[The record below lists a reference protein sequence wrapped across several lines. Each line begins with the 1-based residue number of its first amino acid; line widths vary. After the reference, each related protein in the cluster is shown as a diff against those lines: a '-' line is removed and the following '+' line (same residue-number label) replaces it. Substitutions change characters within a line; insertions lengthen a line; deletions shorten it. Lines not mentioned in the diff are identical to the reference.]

1 MRFLLKLYLS
11 LTSKIL
17 TNDTNKVPFSQKLA
31 FGLGMLANQLFP
43 AMLGI
48 FMVILIDKL
57 GFPGWMIS
65 AIYFVPKL
73 FDAITDPIMGFITDN
88 TKSKWGR
95 RRQYVIF
102 GGVLTGVSFAFMW
115 QLYGTNSIE
124 FNFFYFLSVSLLFF
138 LGITIFS
145 VPFVAMGY
153 EMSDDFHERT
163 SIMATSQLIGQ
174 LAWVFAPWLWVIMY
188 DPSWF
193 PSAEEATRSLA
204 IYGAFICTIL
214 AVLPGIFIKSKSTLN
229 ENYEP
234 LTLANASRSFDL
246 IIKGFKEALV
256 IVPFRKLCIATFF
269 IFNAFNTT
277 AGFSFFIIKYYVFPG
292 DGQGVWPT
300 LYGSIGAIFTTVLI
314 IPIVAYM
321 SKVMGKQKAFMW
333 SQSLS
338 ILGYASLLFLF
349 VPGKPYLFLIAL
361 PFISFGIGSLFTLMM
376 SMTSDVIDIDE
387 LNTGKRREGIFG
399 AIYWWMVKFG
409 LAIAGLL
416 SGIILTV
423 IDFNSGAAT
432 QSYETMFNLRL
443 FFSAVPVVGTLCA
456 LWAMW
461 DYDVNEEKSNKIRAL
476 LEKKKAANP
485 SGYTSTSVLGA
496 MNLSVL
502 SLDDLKVKFPGYY
515 TSNLDYSTASKDAKN
530 SHFKSQFGK
539 GLHGICF
546 SAYNEFQNPG
556 DKITEAQIIRRLNV
570 LRGHTQWIRTFSC
583 TNGHELIPKLAKE
596 MGFKTLVGAWISQD
610 LTNNEKEL
618 SSLKSLITSGVVDV
632 ASIGNEVL
640 YRNDISANALYEYLE
655 QVKKSAGTVPVGF
668 VDVYYEVIKHPK
680 LVEISDVLMIN
691 CYPYW
696 EGADIKFASLYLQE
710 MYRQTSAVAGSKKII
725 ITESG
730 WPSKGQNVG
739 DAVPSEE
746 NTMRYVAEI
755 SEWCSAKNIEMFY
768 FSSFDESWKIHS
780 EGWAGTSWGLWDKNE
795 NFKYNKS

>member
-1 MRFLLKLYLS
+1 MS
-11 LTSKIL
+11 ASSTVN
-17 TNDTNKVPFSQKLA
+17 THKVPFSQKLA

-65 AIYFVPKL
+65 TIYFVPKL

-102 GGVLTGVSFAFMW
+102 GGILTGISFALMW
-115 QLYGTNSIE
+115 QLYATNSVS
-124 FNFFYFLSVSLLFF
+124 FNFFYFLLVSLVFF

-188 DPSWF
+188 DPHWF

-204 IYGAFICTIL
+204 VYGAIICTIL
-214 AVLPGIFIKSKSTLN
+214 AVIPGIFIKSKSTLN

-234 LTLANASRSFDL
+234 LTFANASRSFDL
-246 IIKGFKEALV
+246 IIQGFKEALV

-292 DGQGVWPT
+292 DGQGIWPT
-300 LYGSIGAIFTTVLI
+300 LYGCVGALFTTVLI

-321 SKVMGKQKAFMW
+321 SKVMGKQKAFIW

-409 LAIAGLL
+409 LAIAGGLT
-416 SGIILTV
+416 GIILWY

-432 QSYETMFNLRL
+432 QTYETMFELRM
-443 FFSAVPVVGTLCA
+443 FFSAVPVIGTLFA

-461 DYDVNEEKSNKIRAL
+461 NYDVNEEKSHEIRAQ
-476 LEKKKAANP
+476 LERKKAAIP
-485 SGYTSTSVLGA
+485 SGYSSNSVLGA
-496 MNLSVL
+496 LNLK
-502 SLDDLKVKFPGYY
+502 DLTLLELKKKFPNYVP
-515 TSNLDYSTASKDAKN
+515 SKLDYTTASHSSKIG
-530 SHFKSQFGK
+530 HFKSQFEK

-556 DKITEAQIIRRLNV
+556 DTISREQIVKRLETIK
-570 LRGHTQWIRTFSC
+570 GHTDWIRTFSC
-583 TNGHELIPKLAKE
+583 TNGHELIPQLAKE
-596 MGFKTLVGAWISQD
+596 MGFKTLVGAWISND
-610 LTNNEKEL
+610 LQNNEKEL
-618 SSLKSLITSGVVDV
+618 SSLKALLKSGAVDM
-632 ASIGNEVL
+632 ASVGNEVL
-640 YRNDISANALYEYLE
+640 FRNDLSANALYGYMAQIKE
-655 QVKKSAGTVPVGF
+655 VAGNIPVSF

-680 LVEISDVLMIN
+680 LVELSDVLMIN

-710 MYRQTSAVAGSKKII
+710 MYQQAVSISGGKKVII
-725 ITESG
+725 AETG
-730 WPSKGQNVG
+730 WPSKGQNVI

-746 NTMRYVAEI
+746 NTMRYLAEI
-755 SEWCSAKNIEMFY
+755 TEWCGAKNVDMFY
-768 FSSFDESWKIHS
+768 FSSFDESWKIHA
-780 EGWAGTSWGLWDKNE
+780 EGWAGTSWGIWDVKE
-795 NFKYNKS
+795 KMKF

>member
-1 MRFLLKLYLS
+1 M
-11 LTSKIL
+11 TQ
-17 TNDTNKVPFSQKLA
+17 KVA

-57 GFPGWMIS
+57 GFPGWMVS
-65 AIYFVPKL
+65 VIYFVPKL

-95 RRQYVIF
+95 RRQYVII
-102 GGVLTGVSFAFMW
+102 GAIVTGVSFAFMW
-115 QLYGTNSIE
+115 QLYASNSVN
-124 FNFFYFLSVSLLFF
+124 FNFSYFLLVSLAFY

-188 DPSWF
+188 DPAWF
-193 PSAEEATRSLA
+193 PTAEEATRSLA
-204 IYGAFICTIL
+204 VYGAIICTIL
-214 AVLPGIFIKSKSTLN
+214 AVIPGIFIKSKSTLN

-234 LTLANASRSFDL
+234 LTIANASRSFDL
-246 IIKGFKEALV
+246 IIQGFKEALV

-277 AGFSFFIIKYYVFPG
+277 AGFSFFIIKYYIFPG
-292 DGQGVWPT
+292 DGQGIWPT
-300 LYGSIGAIFTTVLI
+300 LYGCVGAIFTTVLI

-321 SKVMGKQKAFMW
+321 SRVMGKQKAFIW
-333 SQSLS
+333 SQSFS

-409 LAIAGLL
+409 LAIAGGLTGL
-416 SGIILTV
+416 ILWY

-432 QSYETMFNLRL
+432 QTYETMFELRM
-443 FFSAVPVVGTLCA
+443 FFSAIPVIGTLFA

-461 DYDVNEEKSNKIRAL
+461 DYDVNEEKSHEIRAQL
-476 LEKKKAANP
+476 AKKKAGIP
-485 SGYTSTSVLGA
+485 SGYSSTSVIGST
-496 MNLSVL
+496 NLKGL
-502 SLDDLKVKFPGYY
+502 TTDELKSKFPYYY
-515 TSNLDYSTASKDAKN
+515 TSNIDYNTASPDSKIR
-530 SHFKSQFGK
+530 SFKSQFEK

-556 DKITEAQIIRRLNV
+556 DTISKEQIVRRLEV
-570 LRGHTQWIRTFSC
+570 LKGHTQWIRTFSC
-583 TNGHELIPKLAKE
+583 TNGHEMIPQLAKE
-596 MGFKTLVGAWISQD
+596 MGFKTMVGAWISSD
-610 LTNNEKEL
+610 VENNEKEL
-618 SSLKSLITSGVVDV
+618 SSLKTLLSQGVVDV
-632 ASIGNEVL
+632 ASVGNEVL
-640 YRNDISANALYEYLE
+640 FRNDISVDVLYDYIE
-655 QVKKSAGTVPVGF
+655 QIKKVAGDIPTGY

-680 LVEISDVLMIN
+680 LMQISDVLMIN

-696 EGADIKFASLYLQE
+696 EGADIQFASLYIQE
-710 MYRQTSAVAGSKKII
+710 MYQQVSAVAQGKKVI
-725 ITESG
+725 ITETG
-730 WPSKGQNVG
+730 WPSKGQNVF

-746 NTMRYVAEI
+746 NVKRYVAEI
-755 SEWCSAKNIEMFY
+755 SEWSSAKNVEMFY
-768 FSSFDESWKIHS
+768 FSSFDESWKIHF
-780 EGWAGTSWGLWDKNE
+780 EGWAGTAWGLWDKNE
-795 NFKYNKS
+795 NFKY